1 MIREGVEL
9 TYMNDKIL
17 YSDEYIAIYL
27 IVDSLYLESF
37 KKGMPISQLNDIV
50 NSHPEFIIT
59 DFNAIK
65 NAINNA
71 PQPPKKFGV
80 LKEKISI
87 KISEDKLKA
96 TVTYYAPKDYFD
108 IKKRKTLMKETYEAL
123 KNNNITFG
131 IKRDFFLSNIE
142 AGKTYVIAEGNPC
155 IDGEDSII
163 KMYQLKEAKPEI
175 KEDGKTNYY
184 DLKLINA
191 VKAGDWLGERI
202 EAKEGS
208 PGRTVTGEIIV
219 PRKGKQFPLLYDKN
233 TVYEVSLNDRTV
245 LYSKIDGAV
254 NYVEG
259 RITVANHL
267 EINGDVDFNTGNIKF
282 DGYVSINGTVTD
294 GFSVEATKD
303 IEINSPLGLGNV
315 KAIRSHQ
322 GSIFIKG
329 GIVSKNHSLIE
340 AKKDIYT
347 KFADNAILRCGG
359 LVNIGFY
366 CINSTVEAKEVCIE
380 SPKGSIIGGY
390 TKAETKVTSAMIG
403 SSLEVKTVVEVSGFD
418 RDYYLKKLEDIKQ
431 NLEDLRSERQDLKK
445 ELSDASRQE
454 LSPNDIK
461 MYNQLFNRLAEIQEK
476 IKALEYEQKNIN
488 RYLRTK
494 GNGEITVT
502 KRIYPNC
509 TFIVNKHQVEITK
522 PTIATSFYCINNEL
536 KQT

>member
-1 MIREGVEL
+1 
-9 TYMNDKIL
+9 MNDKIL

-108 IKKRKTLMKETYEAL
+108 IKKRETL
-123 KNNNITFG
+123 
-131 IKRDFFLSNIE
+131 
-142 AGKTYVIAEGNPC
+142 
-155 IDGEDSII
+155 
-163 KMYQLKEAKPEI
+163 
-175 KEDGKTNYY
+175 
-184 DLKLINA
+184 
-191 VKAGDWLGERI
+191 
-202 EAKEGS
+202 
-208 PGRTVTGEIIV
+208 IIV